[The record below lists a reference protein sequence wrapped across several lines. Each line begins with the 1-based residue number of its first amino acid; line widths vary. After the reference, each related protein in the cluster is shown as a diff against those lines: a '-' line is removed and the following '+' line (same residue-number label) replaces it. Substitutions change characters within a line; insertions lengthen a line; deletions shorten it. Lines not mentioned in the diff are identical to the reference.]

1 MPGDQAV
8 RGVSNPFVNRIL
20 VAREDSPRYGDGARQ
35 KLKTFD
41 LILTGEETSENPADD
56 AAILSAGTEGETD
69 SEQNLAQRFGAQ
81 AAAPAAATRSDAAAT
96 SASTLSSRVYQ
107 GSLGIFRQF
116 SEQHPELHG
125 TDLLNAFISELRSI
139 LAGSSNQQLSGL
151 SDDELSSVSSSVD
164 EVLKSVRTSYQRK
177 LAAEQPMNR
186 KVNLF
191 A

>member
-8 RGVSNPFVNRIL
+8 RGISNLFVNRIL
-20 VAREDSPRYGDGARQ
+20 VAREDSSRYGDTARQ
-35 KLKTFD
+35 KMKTFD
-41 LILTGEETSENPADD
+41 LVLTGEGAGENPTDD
-56 AAILSAGTEGETD
+56 AAILSSGSESDAE

-81 AAAPAAATRSDAAAT
+81 ASTIATPKNSDVV
-96 SASTLSSRVYQ
+96 SASASSLSARVYQ

-139 LAGSSNQQLSGL
+139 LAGSSNQQFAGL
-151 SDDELSSVSSSVD
+151 SDEELTSVSGSVD
-164 EVLKSVRTSYQRK
+164 EVLNSVRTTYQRT
-177 LAAEQPMNR
+177 LASEQPPDR